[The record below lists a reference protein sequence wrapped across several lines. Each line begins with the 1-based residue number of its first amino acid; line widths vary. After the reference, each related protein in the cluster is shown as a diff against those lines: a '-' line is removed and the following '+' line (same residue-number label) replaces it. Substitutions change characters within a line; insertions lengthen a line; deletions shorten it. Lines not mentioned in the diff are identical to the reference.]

1 VSSASST
8 PRAKREPAKQPEQAP
23 PASPPRGKRGIV
35 YVLFFIWFCLIGFA
49 VFGAFE
55 SLYPEWFTVARDRGK
70 RTEAKSV
77 KDYADDYMRK
87 GEYTKAIPL
96 YMDAMRIDPNFI
108 DAIVN
113 RAVAHSML
121 GEHDQADLLF
131 RDGLARV
138 TEHNGLIWAQYGDAL
153 RRQGK
158 RREAI
163 AALTK
168 AYENKIDTPVVLL
181 RLAELYLDEGQLAEA
196 RQVAELGLQRTTDP
210 NAQWE
215 ETLNLALEQNA
226 QEPEVLAKINGLIA
240 EGPPSDKL
248 QRFDVGS
255 LRLAANRQPVLSDLN
270 YILGVVAQ
278 RQGSVEEARKRFE
291 QALRHLSR
299 NDRAKKALS
308 ELK

>member
-158 RREAI
+158 RR
-163 AALTK
+163 
-168 AYENKIDTPVVLL
+168 VLL